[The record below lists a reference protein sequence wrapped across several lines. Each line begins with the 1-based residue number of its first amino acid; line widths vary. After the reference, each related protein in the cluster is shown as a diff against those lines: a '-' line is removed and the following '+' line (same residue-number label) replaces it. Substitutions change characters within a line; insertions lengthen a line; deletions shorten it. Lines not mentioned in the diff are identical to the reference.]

1 MKKII
6 AISLFATAL
15 FVGQAE
21 AGSGVKLGVLSCSAQ
36 GGIGY
41 IIGSSK
47 AIDCAFKPSSGDRVE
62 HYSGKLGKLGVDIGV
77 TGDSILAWA
86 VFAPGKLKP
95 GSLAG
100 SYAGLSAEAT
110 VGAGLGA
117 NVLVGG
123 FQKTVNL
130 QPLSVQAQTG
140 LNIAGGIGTLHLD
153 YLRN

>member
-6 AISLFATAL
+6 AISILAATLFGAHA
-15 FVGQAE
+15 QA
-21 AGSGVKLGVLSCSAQ
+21 ASGIKVGVLSCSTK

-47 AIDCAFKPSSGDRVE
+47 AIDCAFKPTSGARVE

-77 TGDSILAWA
+77 TNDSVVAWA

-100 SYAGLSAEAT
+100 SYAGVSAEAT
-110 VGAGLGA
+110 VGGGLGA

-123 FQKTVNL
+123 FEKSVNL
-130 QPLSVQAQTG
+130 QPISVQAQTG
-140 LNIAGGIGTLHLD
+140 LNVAGGIGTLHLD
-153 YLRN
+153 YAH